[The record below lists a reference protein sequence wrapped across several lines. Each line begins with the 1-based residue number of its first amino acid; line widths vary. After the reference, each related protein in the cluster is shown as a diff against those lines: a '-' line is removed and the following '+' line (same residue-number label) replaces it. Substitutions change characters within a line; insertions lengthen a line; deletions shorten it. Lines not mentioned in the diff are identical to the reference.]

1 MDLASVSVNLT
12 DLAAEAK
19 RPDPAEVYDL
29 LVLGG
34 GPAAMTAVLYAARK
48 MMKLAMVT
56 YDFGGQMAET
66 SEIENYM
73 GYRFVTGL
81 DLTDKFKEQV
91 QQFDIPIAWGQKV
104 TAVRRGDGRFTVE
117 TDQGGA
123 FQARTLILATGKR
136 YRLLGVPGEK
146 ELAGHGVAYC
156 PTCDAPFFKNKV
168 VFIAGGGNSAFTAA
182 LDLVKVARDVT
193 MLNFAADWQA
203 DPILQQAVERFG
215 DRVKRLDQQH
225 VLAIEGNGRV
235 ESVRVQDRRTGEER
249 SLPADGVFIEIG
261 LTSNSEPFAGF
272 VELNEKKE
280 VVVDCATRTNVPGV
294 FGAGDLTT
302 VPYKQI
308 VISTG
313 EGAKAALAAYDY
325 LIHRGLL

>member
-1 MDLASVSVNLT
+1 
-12 DLAAEAK
+12 
-19 RPDPAEVYDL
+19 
-29 LVLGG
+29 
-34 GPAAMTAVLYAARK
+34 
-48 MMKLAMVT
+48 MVT

-215 DRVKRLDQQH
+215 DRVKRLNRGDGL
-225 VLAIEGNGRV
+225 LAEIEEEPLKVVPGLGEAFPRPGLRCLVGIERLGRA
-235 ESVRVQDRRTGEER
+235 EGAYRGGGGRLRHAHQCARGVRRGRPDDRALQADRHLDRRRRQGR
-249 SLPADGVFIEIG
+249 AGGV
-261 LTSNSEPFAGF
+261 
-272 VELNEKKE
+272 
-280 VVVDCATRTNVPGV
+280 
-294 FGAGDLTT
+294 
-302 VPYKQI
+302 
-308 VISTG
+308 
-313 EGAKAALAAYDY
+313 
-325 LIHRGLL
+325 